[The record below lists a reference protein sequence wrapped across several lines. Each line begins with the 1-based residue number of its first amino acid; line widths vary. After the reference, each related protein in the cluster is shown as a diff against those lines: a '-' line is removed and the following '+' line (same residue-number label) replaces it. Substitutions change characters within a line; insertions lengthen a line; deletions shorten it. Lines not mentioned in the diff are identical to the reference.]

1 MKNIDYLNKRYDINP
16 LRGDGMLMVFA
27 SKYIVDS
34 TTVYQLRLCI
44 SSTEAL

>member
-1 MKNIDYLNKRYDINP
+1 MISNP

-27 SKYIVDS
+27 SKYIGGS
-34 TTVYQLRLCI
+34 TTVYQLRLCV